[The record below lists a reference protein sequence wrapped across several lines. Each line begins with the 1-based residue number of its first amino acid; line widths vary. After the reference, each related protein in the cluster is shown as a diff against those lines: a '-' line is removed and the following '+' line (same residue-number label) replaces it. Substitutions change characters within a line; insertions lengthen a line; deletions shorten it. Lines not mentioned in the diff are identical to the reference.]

1 MALGAVDHVPKSTDL
16 AYLRARVDNFI
27 KFLDR
32 RRGLQADYDA
42 LMESAR
48 KMEEAEQTTRH
59 DLKGSLAGIV
69 GMVKSLAEDDAMAPK
84 HVSKLRMV
92 EQTASQAME
101 MVRLSSELYKMEHG
115 EFTLHPVAVD
125 IGPVL
130 RHLAEMMRD
139 AFSSKGLVISVESDV
154 PVGLVTPSISG
165 DALLCHSLFQNLIK
179 NACEAAPAG
188 TRVDISLLDQS
199 PIKVEIRNKGAVP
212 LAIRDRFFDKFTTSG
227 KTHGTGLGTYSAR
240 KLANAQGGDVTMR
253 TSYKDDSTTVTVS
266 LPRHAVA
273 GTRMP
278 EDVQGTPKPA

>member
-1 MALGAVDHVPKSTDL
+1 M
-16 AYLRARVDNFI
+16 
-27 KFLDR
+27 
-32 RRGLQADYDA
+32 QADYDA

-188 TRVDISLLDQS
+188 TRVDIALLDQS
-199 PIKVEIRNKGAVP
+199 PVKVEIRNKGAVP
-212 LAIRDRFFDKFTTSG
+212 LAIRDRFFDKFATSG

-253 TSYKDDSTTVTVS
+253 TSDADNTTTVTVT
-266 LPRHAVA
+266 LPRHAAA
-273 GTRMP
+273 GTR
-278 EDVQGTPKPA
+278 